1 MGGLIPASLNDAN
14 TPPSMDAHRDP
25 PAAMDGG
32 YGAPDMGP
40 PPPMGGPG
48 LAPAPRPLAPL
59 PLAPPPEPAPAPMP
73 APMAPPVAARPLA
86 PAPMPGPAPVQAPAP
101 ALAPAMASA
110 PPPASAPAPAARSIA
125 PPPPAAPIAE
135 ARTGEEYPDLL
146 AQVIRTARQRGA
158 DATPGD
164 DASRQR
170 AKPLVDQAARS
181 VTQLPSGVTHDRLSR
196 DALAEIAGAGAWD
209 AVRDDGEVTLV
220 SVDHRGRV
228 STLRGGQ
235 WNAGSHWFSSAAAA
249 AECTDRLLRASGVD
263 RGAKSS
269 VHATFHDGAVLT
281 ALFGALSHG
290 GVVAQLERPARGGT
304 LNDLAARG
312 ALPPQAVSM
321 LLSVLSQRRNVIVSG
336 GRGSGRSTVLAALVA
351 SLPAGDRAVVIE
363 DRDEVNRARRDALSV
378 RAEGDWSA
386 AVDAALGLRA
396 GRVVYGEAHPA
407 CAKAFVTSLATGAEG
422 AMIAVAAPT
431 GAHAIAKLAHDAAEE
446 GWLSRDEAT
455 TRLLDTR
462 PFVVETARFGDGV
475 CRIISIGEA
484 YKDNDGSTQVA
495 KMFAVQ
501 ISGPDNAGNLVV
513 QLVPAQQGY

>member
-1 MGGLIPASLNDAN
+1 
-14 TPPSMDAHRDP
+14 
-25 PAAMDGG
+25 
-32 YGAPDMGP
+32 
-40 PPPMGGPG
+40 
-48 LAPAPRPLAPL
+48 
-59 PLAPPPEPAPAPMP
+59 
-73 APMAPPVAARPLA
+73 MA
-86 PAPMPGPAPVQAPAP
+86 
-101 ALAPAMASA
+101 
-110 PPPASAPAPAARSIA
+110 PASAPAPASRSIA
-125 PPPPAAPIAE
+125 PPAPAAPIAE

-146 AQVIRTARQRGA
+146 AQVIRAARQRGA

-170 AKPLVDQAARS
+170 AKPLVDQAARGM
-181 VTQLPSGVTHDRLSR
+181 TQLPAGVTHERVSR

-209 AVRDDGEVTLV
+209 AVRDDAEVTLV

-263 RGAKSS
+263 RNAKSA

-290 GVVAQLERPARGGT
+290 GVVAQLERPGRDGT
-304 LNDLAARG
+304 LNDMAARG
-312 ALPPQAVSM
+312 ALPPQAVNT
-321 LLSVLSQRRNVIVSG
+321 LLSVLAQRRNVIISG

-378 RAEGDWSA
+378 RAEGDWGA

-396 GRVVYGEAHPA
+396 GRVVYGEAHAA
-407 CAKAFVTSLATGAEG
+407 CAKAFVTALATGAEG

-431 GAHAIAKLAHDAAEE
+431 GAHALAKLAHDAAEE
-446 GWLSRDEAT
+446 GWLSHDEALS
-455 TRLLDTR
+455 RLLETR
-462 PFVVETARFGDGV
+462 PFVIETARFGDGV
-475 CRIISIGEA
+475 CRVISIGEA
-484 YKDNDGSTQVA
+484 YRGNDGSAQVA
-495 KMFAVQ
+495 KMFAAQ
-501 ISGPDNAGNLVV
+501 ISGPDNAGNLIV